1 MFRFYGCSKPYSS
14 RTVALWKNKIIKK
27 ANLREISL
35 HGFRHTYT
43 SLLFESGINIK
54 EIQKQLGHSKVE
66 MTLNV
71 YTHLSKNNNNNNI
84 GSKFDNYLN
93 N

>member
-1 MFRFYGCSKPYSS
+1 MCNIHK
-14 RTVALWKNKIIKK
+14 KNKIIKK

-43 SLLFESGINIK
+43 SLLFESGVNIK
-54 EIQKQLGHSKVE
+54 EIQRQLGHSKVE

-71 YTHLSKNNNNNNI
+71 YTHLSRNNNNDI
-84 GSKFDNYLN
+84 GSRFNDYLN

>member
-1 MFRFYGCSKPYSS
+1 MK
-14 RTVALWKNKIIKK
+14 KK

-71 YTHLSKNNNNNNI
+71 YTHLSRNNNNNI
-84 GSKFDNYLN
+84 GSKFNNYLN

>member
-1 MFRFYGCSKPYSS
+1 M
-14 RTVALWKNKIIKK
+14 KK
-27 ANLREISL
+27 ANLRKISL

-43 SLLFESGINIK
+43 SLLFESGVNIK

-66 MTLNV
+66 MTLNI
-71 YTHLSKNNNNNNI
+71 YTHLSRNNNDI